1 MHILLGVFA
10 SDIYLY
16 IVCILYFATMAEK
29 QDNQLEEAIKKVDEN
44 PGYKVLTKEEY
55 DILMKG
61 AIPKTSTPRVPLTP
75 NPLIPYS
82 VLEHLVPHPYPDCS
96 S

>member
-1 MHILLGVFA
+1 
-10 SDIYLY
+10 
-16 IVCILYFATMAEK
+16 MAEK
-29 QDNQLEEAIKKVDEN
+29 QGDKQLEEVIKKVGEN

-82 VLEHLVPHPYPDCS
+82 VHEHLVPHPYPDCS

>member
-1 MHILLGVFA
+1 
-10 SDIYLY
+10 
-16 IVCILYFATMAEK
+16 MAEK
-29 QDNQLEEAIKKVDEN
+29 QSDKQLEEAIKKVDEN

-75 NPLIPYS
+75 PPNPLIPYS
-82 VLEHLVPHPYPDCS
+82 VQEHLVPHPYPDCS